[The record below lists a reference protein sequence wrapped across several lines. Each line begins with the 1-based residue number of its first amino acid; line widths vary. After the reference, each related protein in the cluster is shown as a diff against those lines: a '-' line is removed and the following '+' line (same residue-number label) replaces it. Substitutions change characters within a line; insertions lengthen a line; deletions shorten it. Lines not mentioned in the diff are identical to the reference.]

1 MLTNE
6 EQRQEA
12 SRLLS
17 LDDQGL
23 EVESVALA
31 LRVAEQSE
39 QAMRELEELDR
50 EFIQMLDAR
59 NSEENSDAEES
70 LEGSDG

>member
-12 SRLLS
+12 GRLLS
-17 LDDQGL
+17 LDDHGL

-39 QAMRELEELDR
+39 QAMRELEELDH

-59 NSEENSDAEES
+59 NSEENNRAEDS
-70 LEGSDG
+70 LEGPDG